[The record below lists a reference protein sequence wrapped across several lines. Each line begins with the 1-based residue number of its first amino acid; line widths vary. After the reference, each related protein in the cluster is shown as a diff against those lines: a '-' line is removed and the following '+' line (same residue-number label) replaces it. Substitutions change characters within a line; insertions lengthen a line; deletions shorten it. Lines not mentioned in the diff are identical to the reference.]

1 MLEMAISKEELV
13 EILKNQQELFQEQQ
27 KAFLDAA
34 RADST
39 QREEAL
45 LKRLED
51 LQKKQDDDDEPASD
65 LILSALSKRIPD
77 FSYDPDN
84 GLTFDVWFQRFE
96 DVMSQ
101 EGSKLNPAAQARF
114 LVTKL
119 DSPSYSRLVDK
130 ILPKKPAELSIKE
143 ATEVLNKL
151 FGQKLT
157 TFRKRYDC
165 FKMVKSSAQDYA
177 TFSTLVNR
185 KCETARIN
193 KMTDDDFKCLVF
205 VSGLQAPEDA
215 EVRTRLLRKLEQTD
229 CGARYVLA

>member
-1 MLEMAISKEELV
+1 
-13 EILKNQQELFQEQQ
+13 
-27 KAFLDAA
+27 
-34 RADST
+34 
-39 QREEAL
+39 
-45 LKRLED
+45 
-51 LQKKQDDDDEPASD
+51 
-65 LILSALSKRIPD
+65 
-77 FSYDPDN
+77 
-84 GLTFDVWFQRFE
+84 
-96 DVMSQ
+96 
-101 EGSKLNPAAQARF
+101 

-130 ILPKKPAELSIKE
+130 ILPKKPAELSIEE

-229 CGARYVLA
+229 KVTLDDLVTECDMFLSLKKDAKMIEQAQIQLVKKQHPKQTHH